1 MRTYESKWLAKQNYI
16 IAGVDEVGR
25 GPLAGPVVAAAVILP
40 NDFSHSAIRDS
51 KTLSTSQLLA
61 AHNIIKENALA
72 IAASEISVEIIDEI
86 NIKNAAKLAMQN
98 AIKKLSIKPE
108 VVLIDYEK
116 LELDGLLQE
125 SITHG
130 DAKSI
135 SIAAASVVA
144 KIYRDNLMSKLHN
157 EFPIYNWKSNA
168 GYGTKEHR
176 DALQKHG
183 YCKHHRKT
191 FTPIKTMIKLEN
203 DK

>member
-72 IAASEISVEIIDEI
+72 IAISEISVEIIDEI

-191 FTPIKTMIKLEN
+191 FTPIKTTIKLEN

>member
-72 IAASEISVEIIDEI
+72 IAISEISVEIIDEI

>member
-1 MRTYESKWLAKQNYI
+1 MRTFETKWLKENNYV

-40 NDFSHSAIRDS
+40 NDFNHHTIKDS
-51 KTLSTSQLLA
+51 KTLGKTQLLA
-61 AHNIIKENALA
+61 AYDIIKSNALSIA
-72 IAASEISVEIIDEI
+72 ISEVSVEIIDEV
-86 NIKNAAKLAMQN
+86 NIKQAAKLAMQN
-98 AIKKLSIKPE
+98 AIKNLDTKPQ
-108 VVLIDYEK
+108 VVLVDYEK
-116 LELDGLLQE
+116 LELEDMLQE

-135 SIAAASVVA
+135 SIAAASIVA
-144 KIYRDNLMSKLHN
+144 KVYRDNLMNKLHE
-157 EFPIYNWKSNA
+157 EFPYYNWKSNA

-176 DALQKHG
+176 EALQKNS

-191 FTPIKTMIKLEN
+191 FEPIKTMIKLEN